1 MVGVFYVQEELVP
14 GCLVDVVWL
23 WVHCRKIT
31 IVFLEISLALAK
43 HYPPDDHISPSKNRL
58 KKKNKKKIK

>member
-1 MVGVFYVQEELVP
+1 MWGFFYVQEDLVP
-14 GCLVDVVWL
+14 GCLVDDVWL

-43 HYPPDDHISPSKNRL
+43 HFIPVIISFPVKIDS
-58 KKKNKKKIK
+58 KKNKKKVK